1 MPLVSSSIQTDSP
14 FPELEPSA
22 PCRPPLFHGPG
33 SENLGISLFK
43 QFPLG
48 DMRKIDLRFK
58 FFSALNHANFANPAT
73 SMSTPATFGKVNATV
88 NDPREIQLAGKFY
101 F

>member
-1 MPLVSSSIQTDSP
+1 VDL
-14 FPELEPSA
+14 
-22 PCRPPLFHGPG
+22 
-33 SENLGISLFK
+33 SLFK

-48 DMRKIDLRFK
+48 EVRKIELRFE
-58 FFSALNHANFANPAT
+58 FFNAFNRANFANPAT
-73 SMSTPATFGKVNATV
+73 SMSNIATFGKVSSTV